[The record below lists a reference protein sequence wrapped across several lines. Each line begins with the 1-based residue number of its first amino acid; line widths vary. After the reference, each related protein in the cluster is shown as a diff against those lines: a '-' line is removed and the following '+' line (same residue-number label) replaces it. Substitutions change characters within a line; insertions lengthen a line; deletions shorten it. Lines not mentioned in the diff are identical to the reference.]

1 MSGGSAQPAIEA
13 CGLRKTYRR
22 VAALAGVD
30 LTVPAGSVL
39 GLLGPNGAGKT
50 TAVRILATLLAPD
63 AGTARVAGYD
73 VARQG
78 QQVRARIGLTGQ
90 YAAVDGFA
98 TGRENLVQAALLH
111 HLDRRTAGRRADEL
125 LERFDLAEVA
135 GRRVSTYSGG
145 LRRRLDLAVS
155 LVGDPPVLF
164 LDEPTTGL
172 DPRARLAL
180 WQIVSG
186 LAEAGTCVLLCTQY
200 LDEAD
205 HLAHRV
211 AVLDRGRIIAEGT
224 PAELKAR
231 VGGGQLRLLP
241 VAPADAQRLAPAM
254 AGLTATEPAVDHLT
268 GEVTLGEAN
277 PTVLAEALRRA
288 EKADVALADVVLSR
302 PTLDDVFLSLTER
315 ATAPPGGRS

>member
-1 MSGGSAQPAIEA
+1 MTGAAAVPAIEVR
-13 CGLRKTYRR
+13 GLRKAFRR
-22 VAALAGVD
+22 VTALAGID
-30 LTVPAGSVL
+30 LTVPAGEVL

-63 AGTARVAGYD
+63 AGTARVAGFD
-73 VARQG
+73 VRRQS
-78 QQVRARIGLTGQ
+78 QEVRARIGLTGQ

-98 TGRENLVQAALLH
+98 TGRENLVQAAQLH
-111 HLDRRTAGRRADEL
+111 HLGRRTAGRRADEL
-125 LERFDLAEVA
+125 LERFDLGEVA

-180 WQIVSG
+180 WQIVAD
-186 LAEAGTCVLLCTQY
+186 LAEGGTCVLLCTQY

-205 HLAHRV
+205 HLAHRI

-224 PAELKAR
+224 PAGLKSR

-241 VAPADAQRLAPAM
+241 VDAADAQRLAAAM
-254 AGLTATEPAVDHLT
+254 VGLTATEPAVDRGT
-268 GEVTLGEAN
+268 GEVALGEAD

-288 EKADVALADVVLSR
+288 ETAGVALADVTLSR

-315 ATAPPGGRS
+315 RTPEVSV

>member
-1 MSGGSAQPAIEA
+1 MTGAAAGPAIEVR
-13 CGLRKTYRR
+13 GLRKAFRR
-22 VAALAGVD
+22 VAALVGID
-30 LTVPAGSVL
+30 LTVPAGEVL

-50 TAVRILATLLAPD
+50 TAVRILATLLASD
-63 AGTARVAGYD
+63 AGTARVAGFD
-73 VARQG
+73 VRRHG
-78 QQVRARIGLTGQ
+78 QEVRARIGLTGQ

-98 TGRENLVQAALLH
+98 TGRENLVQAAQLH
-111 HLDRRTAGRRADEL
+111 HLGRDTAGRRADEL
-125 LERFDLAEVA
+125 LERFDLGEVA
-135 GRRVSTYSGG
+135 GRRVGTYSGG

-180 WQIVSG
+180 WQIVSD
-186 LAEAGTCVLLCTQY
+186 LAEGGTCVLLCTQY

-205 HLAHRV
+205 HLAHRI

-224 PAELKAR
+224 PAELKSR

-241 VAPADAQRLAPAM
+241 VDAADAGRLASAM
-254 AGLTATEPAVDHLT
+254 LGLTATEPAVDRAT
-268 GEVTLGEAN
+268 GEVALGEAD

-288 EKADVALADVVLSR
+288 GTAGVALADVTLSR

-315 ATAPPGGRS
+315 RTPVVGGPP

>member
-1 MSGGSAQPAIEA
+1 VS
-13 CGLRKTYRR
+13 
-22 VAALAGVD
+22 ALAGVD
-30 LTVPAGSVL
+30 LTVPTGEVL

-63 AGTARVAGYD
+63 AGTARVAGFD
-73 VARQG
+73 VQRRG
-78 QQVRARIGLTGQ
+78 PEVRARIGLTGQ

-98 TGRENLVQAALLH
+98 TGRENLVQAAQLH
-111 HLDRRTAGRRADEL
+111 HLGRQAARRRADEL
-125 LERFDLAEVA
+125 VDRFDLGEVA
-135 GRRVSTYSGG
+135 DRRVSTYSGG

-180 WQIVSG
+180 WQIVSE
-186 LAEAGTCVLLCTQY
+186 LAQGGTCVLLCTQY

-205 HLAHRV
+205 HLAHRI

-224 PAELKAR
+224 SAELKAQ

-241 VAPADAQRLAPAM
+241 ADTADAQRLISAM
-254 AGLTATEPAVDHLT
+254 TGLTAAQPSVDGAT
-268 GEVTLGEAN
+268 GEVALGDAD
-277 PTVLAEALRRA
+277 PGVLAEALRRA
-288 EKADVALADVVLSR
+288 DSAGVALADVALSR

-315 ATAPPGGRS
+315 KIPAVGGRP